1 MKVNALVLLAM
12 GTIGSLQERMPTHA
26 GMMREGL
33 HLQTRTMDYLQ
44 DALAYM
50 STDGEVVV
58 GSDVYTAFVGLLT
71 DVNDD
76 CNRALHMMTAAFR
89 VSQEVMITSETEMAG
104 QAIMLEMTSRAT
116 MGGIENIVKTF
127 PTGSGRLQALKELA
141 RRLLFS
147 WRSIVSRSTM
157 HVESIEQASKIY
169 HETVG
174 RKVTVDN
181 RKDKLATTSTTQA
194 PYTGEI
200 DWDEIQKYVVGT
212 NGNVRGKNGSKK
224 SGKKVKKTEITSTT
238 TETVTTTELVST
250 TESQAVEEVE
260 FDFSQ
265 WTKVG
270 SNKVTK
276 PPKSLS
282 KNQSDKKKNVSK
294 KSQSEVPSVV
304 PITNPHWQGKRIIDL
319 LRSTTV
325 APSSATSTTET
336 TTTTTVPTSSTTTT
350 TISTT
355 ISTTTTTS
363 TVSTTQSSTTSVLA
377 TTVQFAKKTRTTT
390 PSTIGTLDVSDSV
403 TGYSMA
409 SPNMVVLRPA
419 IDPMIR
425 DLCFRVYSVGAAMND
440 IGAICEQIGTWAH
453 DDESY
458 QLAVRLMKRINH
470 AARGVEQLR
479 VASAQFVEFANGFPS
494 VLVPES
500 PPMTPGNGVPFSPF
514 IPATTKSP

>member
-1 MKVNALVLLAM
+1 MMVKMYALVLFAIRTM
-12 GTIGSLQERMPTHA
+12 GSLLQERLPSHA
-26 GMMREGL
+26 GVMREGL
-33 HLQTRTMDYLQ
+33 HLQTRTMTFLQ

-50 STDGEVVV
+50 STDGETVV

-71 DVNDD
+71 NVYDE
-76 CNRALHMMTAAFR
+76 CTAAFR
-89 VSQEVMITSETEMAG
+89 VSQEVMITSQTEMAG

-116 MGGIENIVKTF
+116 MGGMESIVKAF

-141 RRLLFS
+141 RRLVFS
-147 WRSIVSRSTM
+147 WKSIVARSTM
-157 HVESIEQASKIY
+157 QHVESTEQASKIY

-174 RKVTVDN
+174 RKVMDDN
-181 RKDKLATTSTTQA
+181 RKDNSATTLTTQA
-194 PYTGEI
+194 PSMGEI
-200 DWDEIQKYVVGT
+200 DWDDIQKYVVGN

-224 SGKKVKKTEITSTT
+224 RGKRIKNIETTSTT
-238 TETVTTTELVST
+238 TETVTTTEPVMT
-250 TESQAVEEVE
+250 RETVTAVEEIE
-260 FDFSQ
+260 FDPSE
-265 WTKVG
+265 WTKVS
-270 SNKVTK
+270 SNKATK
-276 PPKSLS
+276 PFEKLS

-304 PITNPHWQGKRIIDL
+304 PITNPHWQGRRIIDL

-325 APSSATSTTET
+325 APSSTTSTTAT
-336 TTTTTVPTSSTTTT
+336 TTTTTAPTTTT

-363 TVSTTQSSTTSVLA
+363 TPITVSTTQLSTTSVQA
-377 TTVQFAKKTRTTT
+377 TTVQIGKKTRTST
-390 PSTIGTLDVSDSV
+390 PTIIGTLNVSDSV

-425 DLCFRVYSVGAAMND
+425 ELCFRVYSVGAAMND

-458 QLAVRLMKRINH
+458 QLAVRLMKRITH

-479 VASAQFVEFANGFPS
+479 VASVQFVEFANGFPS

-500 PPMTPGNGVPFSPF
+500 PAITPGNGAHFSPF
-514 IPATTKSP
+514 IEATTKSP